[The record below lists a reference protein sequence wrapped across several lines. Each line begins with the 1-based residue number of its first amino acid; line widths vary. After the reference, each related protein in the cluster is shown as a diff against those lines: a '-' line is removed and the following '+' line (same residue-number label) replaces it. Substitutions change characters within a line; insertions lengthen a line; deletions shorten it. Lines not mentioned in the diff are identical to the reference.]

1 MNRKEL
7 FTLCLITVLLSSSG
21 CSKNN
26 NEIPDIHPISDEYYE
41 FDEYYKYT
49 VINGEAVK
57 NYKAE
62 NIFLLYNKDTY
73 EVNEYIYVDRLLATQ
88 LYDLETEELL
98 VHSNNLTTTYNEE
111 YYNYLVD
118 NTYHVYLPS
127 IGDYVEGEQVKEYY
141 TLDEIKEL
149 EPKILEGLKI
159 INKEK
164 NKTLVKQKNT

>member
-1 MNRKEL
+1 M
-7 FTLCLITVLLSSSG
+7 
-21 CSKNN
+21 
-26 NEIPDIHPISDEYYE
+26 
-41 FDEYYKYT
+41 
-49 VINGEAVK
+49 
-57 NYKAE
+57 
-62 NIFLLYNKDTY
+62 LYNKDTY

-127 IGDYVEGEQVKEYY
+127 IDDYIEREQVKEYY